1 MQNWLHSL
9 GLKEVEFPNDGNCL
23 FNALA
28 DQLGGDHTRYRW
40 QAVDHMRK
48 NPEFYKHFVP
58 PKQVPPFEL
67 YLREMARGGTRGGET
82 EIFVL
87 SELL

>member
-1 MQNWLHSL
+1 MEKECEQKAQKPLDDKSLMQNWLFTL
-9 GLKEVEFPNDGNCL
+9 GLKEHEFSNDGNCL

-40 QAVDHMRK
+40 QAVDYMRK

-58 PKQVPPFEL
+58 PKQVQKVNSFEA
-67 YLREMARGGTRGGET
+67 YLG
-82 EIFVL
+82 
-87 SELL
+87 